1 MEGEAPANRFTWATI
16 VFAFVGSVVMYGVL
30 AYMLQQSGD
39 RPSASGLEAMR
50 LPTTLLGIASLVA
63 SVVWAQWR
71 LAVRG
76 EYASSTTD
84 IPTPRQ
90 CIVHTLIALSF
101 AEACAVFGLLLFF
114 VGASFTDFLMFAV
127 PSVAVMLFFVLPK
140 GSAYWTAWES
150 RREE

>member
-1 MEGEAPANRFTWATI
+1 MEREPPANRLTWATI

-30 AYMLQQSGD
+30 AYMLQQSGS

-50 LPTTLLGIASLVA
+50 LPTTLLGVASLVA

-76 EYASSTTD
+76 EYASITTD
-84 IPTPRQ
+84 TPTPKQ
-90 CIVHTLIALSF
+90 FILHTFIALSF

-114 VGASFTDFLMFAV
+114 TGASFTDFLMFAV
-127 PSVAVMLFFVLPK
+127 PSMAVMLFFVLPK
-140 GSAYWTAWES
+140 GNAYWTAWES
-150 RREE
+150 RPEE